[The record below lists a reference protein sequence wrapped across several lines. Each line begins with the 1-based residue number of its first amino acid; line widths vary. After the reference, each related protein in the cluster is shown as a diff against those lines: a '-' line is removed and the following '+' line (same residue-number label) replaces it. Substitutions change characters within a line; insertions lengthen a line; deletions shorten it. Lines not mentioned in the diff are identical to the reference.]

1 MRPIPIEVKVQS
13 CKDQTLRTEFETY
26 NLTRNEV
33 FVGKFKNQEQLN
45 AFIDINVIRFVT
57 PSTDIVKPVPVI
69 LRDETGKRLSLSSIP
84 EEISWTEPIESV
96 VFDEKTGVVRSFGE
110 EFRTEPLSLVEMNA
124 MLAE

>member
-26 NLTRNEV
+26 NLTKDEV

-69 LRDETGKRLSLSSIP
+69 LRDETGKTLPLLSIP